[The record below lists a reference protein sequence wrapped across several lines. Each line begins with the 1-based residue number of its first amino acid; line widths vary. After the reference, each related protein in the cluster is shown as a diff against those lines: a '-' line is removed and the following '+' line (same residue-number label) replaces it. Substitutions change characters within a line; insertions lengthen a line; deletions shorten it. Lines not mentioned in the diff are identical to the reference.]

1 MNIYSRNQENNTS
14 KYPDIISRLDA
25 CKINDRI
32 ESCILD
38 CEAVA
43 WDTEKKS
50 ILPFQILSTR
60 KRKVSHISK
69 KYYNCNLIILK
80 NVDQNKIKVGIETIG
95 ITKNTCFVDICQT
108 KQNFQSLLKINRKGG

>member
-1 MNIYSRNQENNTS
+1 MEIRWGTSTSEFTHESIFSNGLMSGFCVQIHISKESGVSIYSRNQENNTS

-25 CKINDRI
+25 CKTEHV

-43 WDTEKKS
+43 WDNEKKS

-60 KRKVSHISK
+60 KRKVI
-69 KYYNCNLIILK
+69 
-80 NVDQNKIKVGIETIG
+80 
-95 ITKNTCFVDICQT
+95 
-108 KQNFQSLLKINRKGG
+108 